1 MNILAVNASLP
12 RPLRINRALAR
23 AVTTAVVLAC
33 LAGCARLHL
42 VPYQDAARLAEIEQ
56 TAKMTDKLYFAIAGD
71 TTGTPTVS
79 RFAEAQPYYI
89 EIQAQIEGLRR
100 SYADRKK
107 SEDFLAICDNAEEV
121 LRNNINAHRM
131 NDPMASAGLAD
142 ILRRQMQAVLNALR
156 RAEMGLPEEDKN

>member
-1 MNILAVNASLP
+1 MNTSPKIPIGASRVLRRVLCALFILTC
-12 RPLRINRALAR
+12 
-23 AVTTAVVLAC
+23 VT
-33 LAGCARLHL
+33 GCARLSL
-42 VPYQDAARLAEIEQ
+42 VPYQDAARLAEIEL

-100 SYADRKK
+100 SYADRKN

-121 LRNNINAHRM
+121 LRNNIDAHRL
-131 NDPMASAGLAD
+131 NDPMESAGLAD

-156 RAEMGLPEEDKN
+156 RAEMGLPKEDNE